1 VNKSLMASDFVQA
14 AALLGCEA
22 AAIKAVA
29 EVESRASGF
38 NPDGSPVTLFEGHK
52 FHQFTKGRFD
62 DTHPT
67 LSYAEWTR
75 IHYGATW
82 QDEQARL
89 EIAITLD
96 RPAALMSASWGKFQ
110 IMGFNHAA
118 AGYVDLEAFV
128 VDMCRTEREHLLA
141 FCAFVKTNGLDDEL
155 RDRRW
160 SDFALRYNGKSY
172 KANRYDLKLAQAYAR
187 YVAQGAS

>member
-1 VNKSLMASDFVQA
+1 MSKSLTPSDFAHA
-14 AALLGCEA
+14 AALLGCEV
-22 AAIKAVA
+22 AAIKAVS
-29 EVESRASGF
+29 EVESRNSGF

-52 FHQFTKGRFD
+52 FHQFTQGRFD

-75 IHYGATW
+75 IHYGRTW
-82 QDEQARL
+82 EDEVARL

-96 RPAALMSASWGKFQ
+96 RRAALMSASWGKFQ
-110 IMGFNHAA
+110 IMGFNHGA
-118 AGYVDLEAFV
+118 AGYTDLEAFV

-141 FCAFVKTNGLDDEL
+141 FCAFVKSQGIDDEL
-155 RDRRW
+155 RDHRW
-160 SDFALRYNGKSY
+160 SDFALRYNGRSY

-187 YVAQGAS
+187 YVKDAAP